1 MNASDFKKLEGL
13 RSDYQIVTGVPF
25 EKFYC
30 PILFRD
36 ESGIEGTSQRSEGVS
51 QGRAG

>member
-13 RSDYQIVTGVPF
+13 RSDYQTVTGFPF

-36 ESGIEGTSQRSEGVS
+36 ENVELC
-51 QGRAG
+51 RAHLVN